1 MSRMSGA
8 TSRTAKVSALSGST
22 SITRCEPSI
31 MPMPSS
37 WAAAAKFRLM
47 VAASFAPPVM
57 APMSTGAASRLPKN
71 SVDKS
76 TPARL
81 ELGNAI

>member
-1 MSRMSGA
+1 
-8 TSRTAKVSALSGST
+8 
-22 SITRCEPSI
+22 
-31 MPMPSS
+31 MPSS
-37 WAAAAKFRLM
+37 WAAAARFRLM